1 MNTSNINLELIN
13 MRLDRQRANN
23 NCVQWINK
31 QPDFQRDYTAWND
44 KMKTKF
50 IETMLSGR
58 VMNPIW
64 TIYNPDDSSQEVLD
78 GMHRITTAVDFLNNR
93 FRLNGKFISSEENR
107 TKYHRKFFNDLSPT
121 DQNQIKLY
129 NFMFNHLDPSY
140 RTDINKRRDMWE
152 ILNRSTSTL
161 NEFEFNKVV
170 YNPFYEIITAYKEK
184 FNIFLN
190 KKDKRGVIETEIMGF
205 IVLSEMMPDSW
216 SSVNTLI
223 DRYLKVTIG
232 KTQDDVNQFL
242 ENNSLAIRNKL
253 DFIIQVIQKLE
264 KAQLFSTDKKTFNN
278 RFMPYK
284 FIICRLSFK
293 CNGSLIMFNHY
304 IDDMIE
310 DLRNSITEVH
320 DIHIKLGCAS
330 RNATFQKKLI
340 GYIDSIIEK
349 HINV

>member
-1 MNTSNINLELIN
+1 
-13 MRLDRQRANN
+13 MRLDRDRANN

-31 QPDFQRDYTAWND
+31 QPDFQRDYTAWNG
-44 KMKTKF
+44 KMMTKF
-50 IETMLSGR
+50 VETMLSGR

-93 FRLNGKFISSEENR
+93 FRLNGRFISSEENR
-107 TKYHRKFFNDLSPT
+107 SKYHRKFFKDLSPT

-184 FNIFLN
+184 FNTFLN
-190 KKDKRGVIETEIMGF
+190 KIDKRGVIETEIMGF

-253 DFIIQVIQKLE
+253 DFIIQVIHKLE
-264 KAQLFSTDKKTFNN
+264 QAQLFSTDTMTFKN

-284 FIICRLSFK
+284 FLISRLCFK
-293 CNGSLIMFNHY
+293 CNGSLNMFNHC

-310 DLRNSITEVH
+310 PLRNSITEVH
-320 DIHIKLGCAS
+320 DIHIQLGCAS
-330 RNATFQKKLI
+330 RNASFQKRLI
-340 GYIDSIIEK
+340 GHIDSIIDQ